1 MMKKNRGFTLIEL
14 LAAMVILGLLMAIAL
29 PTVLG
34 LFSKNTNKV
43 YVNDA
48 LKLVSQAEYKIRA
61 ASTTV
66 ERPDAW

>member
-34 LFSKNTNKV
+34 LFCFIFTLSG
-43 YVNDA
+43 
-48 LKLVSQAEYKIRA
+48 IF
-61 ASTTV
+61 
-66 ERPDAW
+66 